1 MSATNT
7 HTTHIRPL
15 NVLGLDLL
23 PGPILARRA
32 TRTRITLWGRA
43 IVGAIAALTI
53 ASLLAPDHGRAIAV
67 AERDRDQAAQELRTL
82 EQRHATLVAQQKQ
95 LELSLT
101 AWDRAAGRLDWSGLL
116 LAVADACTTE
126 TSLHGLDLAPPE
138 REGQPHRLTV
148 SGSEASHASVSSL
161 TLALERIPA
170 MRSVALRRADRVEE
184 QGQPRVR
191 FVLVCEVGLQ
201 EGAR

>member
-1 MSATNT
+1 MSAT
-7 HTTHIRPL
+7 TTHPSGAPI
-15 NVLGLDLL
+15 VLGLDLL
-23 PGPILARRA
+23 PGPILTRRA
-32 TRTRITLWGRA
+32 THARLTAWARA
-43 IVGAIAALTI
+43 LACVAVVLTI

-67 AERDRDQAAQELRTL
+67 AERERDEAAAELRTL
-82 EQRHATLVAQQKQ
+82 EQRHAAMVAEQKQ
-95 LELSLT
+95 LEASLT

-116 LAVADACTTE
+116 FAVAEACSSE
-126 TSLHGLDLAPPE
+126 TSLQSLDLTPPE
-138 REGQPHRLTV
+138 RDGQPHRLTI

-184 QGQPRVR
+184 FGVPRVR